1 MFLFISC
8 RGACRVPT
16 TSSAM
21 PAYVPPP
28 VDLPAADVAPA
39 GRAAPVRGSPA
50 RRAQWL
56 KTLHQWH
63 WISSALCLAGMLLFA
78 VTGITLN
85 HSGAIEAR
93 PQTTARQAV
102 LPDVLLAALQAQA
115 AELGEGAEAALP
127 AAARQWVAA
136 ELAVRVGARPAEW
149 SADEVYLALPRPGG
163 DAWLR
168 FDLQTAEA
176 EYELTERGW
185 IAWANDL
192 HKGRNS
198 GTAWS
203 WFIDLF
209 AVACVVFSLT
219 GLLILQAHAANRPA
233 VWPVTGLGLALP
245 LLLIILFIH

>member
-1 MFLFISC
+1 
-8 RGACRVPT
+8 
-16 TSSAM
+16 M
-21 PAYVPPP
+21 PAYPPP
-28 VDLPAADVAPA
+28 APDAPAAAPPHVGRTA
-39 GRAAPVRGSPA
+39 GA
-50 RRAQWL
+50 RRAGWL

-102 LPDVLLAALQAQA
+102 LPDALLAALQTQA
-115 AELGEGAEAALP
+115 AELGEGAEAVLP
-127 AAARQWVAA
+127 AAARQWAAA
-136 ELAVRVGARPAEW
+136 ELAVRVGERPAEW
-149 SADEVYLALPRPGG
+149 SAEEIYLALPRPGG

-233 VWPVTGLGLALP
+233 VWPVTGLGLVLP